1 MDAEIKQH
9 YEEYF
14 AKEKEFLPLSSYD
27 QIKFLK
33 LSNPRGKLLD
43 IACGNGY
50 FLKNASDSGL
60 EVSGVDLSF
69 EGIKIAHK
77 ILGDNTCVCV
87 GEGENLPFKSDYF
100 DYVTCLGSLE
110 HFTEQEKAIRDML
123 RVGKKE
129 AQFVIIVPNSKFN
142 YKVILTGKF
151 GTWQKEFRETLRSKK
166 EWTQFFEKNGLQV
179 ERVTKDDAV
188 RPKWRKLKL
197 LILKLIPLQFT
208 YNFVFI
214 CSRKNCA

>member
-1 MDAEIKQH
+1 MTKEIREYYDEFFAEK
-9 YEEYF
+9 
-14 AKEKEFLPLSSYD
+14 KELLPLVSYD

-33 LSNPRGKLLD
+33 LSKPHGKLLD

-50 FLKNASDSGL
+50 FLKNAADSGL
-60 EVSGVDLSF
+60 EVAGVDLSF
-69 EGIKIAHK
+69 EGIKIAQK
-77 ILGDNTCVCV
+77 ILTDKACVCV

-110 HFTEQEKAIRDML
+110 HFTDQEKAIRDML

-129 AQFVIIVPNSKFN
+129 AQFVLIVPNSKFN

-166 EWTQFFEKNGLQV
+166 EWTEFFEKNGLRV

-188 RPKWRKLKL
+188 RPRWKKLKL
-197 LILKLIPLQFT
+197 LILNLIPLQFT

-214 CSRKNCA
+214 CSRKNS

>member
-1 MDAEIKQH
+1 MDAEIKEH
-9 YEEYF
+9 YEKYF
-14 AKEKEFLPLSSYD
+14 AREKEFLPLSSYD

-33 LSNPRGKLLD
+33 GVKPRAKLLD

-50 FLKNASDSGL
+50 FLKNASDVGL
-60 EVSGVDLSF
+60 EVAGVDLSF

-77 ILGDNTCVCV
+77 ILGEKDCVCV
-87 GEGENLPFKSDYF
+87 GEGENLPFISAYF

-110 HFTEQEKAIRDML
+110 HFTDQEKAIREML
-123 RVGKKE
+123 RAGKQQ
-129 AQFVIIVPNSKFN
+129 AQFVLIVPNSKFN

-166 EWTQFFEKNGLQV
+166 EWTEFFEKNGLRV

-188 RPKWRKLKL
+188 RPKMRRLKL

-214 CSRKNCA
+214 CSRKNL